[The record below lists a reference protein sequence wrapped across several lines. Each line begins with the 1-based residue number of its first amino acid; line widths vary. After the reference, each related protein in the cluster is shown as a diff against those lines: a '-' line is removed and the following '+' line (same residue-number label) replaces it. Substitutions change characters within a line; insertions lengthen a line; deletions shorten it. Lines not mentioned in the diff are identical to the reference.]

1 MKVKLTF
8 ALTAILVLISA
19 SSQAQVSLTVAIN
32 RANYLLYET
41 IYAKVVLRNYSGQVL
56 TFSDNAETTGSLT
69 FTIDM
74 PDHTKAE
81 VRKSAYNA
89 LVGTIIKPG
98 ATEEVLVP
106 VTSSYVIT
114 KPGNY
119 RIKAILNHKLLN
131 KEYQS
136 AACTFSI
143 CNGIP
148 VWERTLG
155 VPDLFKKKADDILPP
170 RKAKVVTFNDGRD
183 KVYCLIL
190 EDEKYIYGVARIGS
204 DIGNFPPTCEVD
216 GLCRIHIIIQVSPSV
231 FSYFIYDIN
240 CELREKEVYVKTKT
254 VPTLILDNKEGSLV
268 VVGGR
273 KGVKDQ
279 DYVEENGIPVLTGD
293 NE

>member
-1 MKVKLTF
+1 MKRNLVF
-8 ALTAILVLISA
+8 ALTGLMLLVSA

-41 IYAKVVLRNYSGQVL
+41 IYAKVVLRNYSGQAL
-56 TFSDNAETTGSLT
+56 TFSDNAEASGALK
-69 FTIDM
+69 FTIDL

-81 VRKSAYNA
+81 VRKGAYNA

-119 RIKAILNHKLLN
+119 RIKAILNHKLLD

-136 AACTFSI
+136 EACTFSI
-143 CNGIP
+143 CNGLP
-148 VWERTLG
+148 VWERTMG
-155 VPDLFKKKADDILPP
+155 VPDLFKKTPDEVLPP
-170 RKAKVVTFNDGRD
+170 RKSKIVTFNDGRD

-190 EDEKYIYGVARIGS
+190 EDSKYVYGVARIGS
-204 DIGNFPPTCEVD
+204 DIGNFPPSCEVD
-216 GLCRIHIIIQVSPSV
+216 GLCRTHVILQVSPNV

-254 VPTLILDNKEGSLV
+254 IPTLILDNKEGGVV

-279 DYVEENGIPVLTGD
+279 DYVEENGMPVLTGD

>member
-1 MKVKLTF
+1 MKWNLTVIF
-8 ALTAILVLISA
+8 TTLLLLASVSA
-19 SSQAQVSLTVAIN
+19 QAQVSLTVTIN
-32 RANYLLYET
+32 RSNYLLYET
-41 IYAKVVLRNYSGQVL
+41 IYAKVVLRNYSGQAL
-56 TFSDNAETTGSLT
+56 TFSDNAEATGSLK

-81 VRKSAYNA
+81 IRKSAYDA

-119 RIKAILNHKLLN
+119 RIKAVLSHKLLTS
-131 KEYQS
+131 EYQS
-136 AACTFSI
+136 EASTFSI
-143 CNGIP
+143 CNGLP
-148 VWERTLG
+148 VWERMMG
-155 VPDLFKKKADDILPP
+155 VPDLFKKAPGEFCPP
-170 RKAKVVTFNDGRD
+170 RKAKIVTFNDGRD

-190 EDEKYIYGVARIGS
+190 EDGKYVYGVARLGS
-204 DIGNFPPTCEVD
+204 DIGNFPPSCEVD
-216 GLCRIHIIIQVSPSV
+216 GLSRLHIMIQVSPNV

-254 VPTLILDNKEGSLV
+254 IPTLILDNKEGGVV

-273 KGVKDQ
+273 KGVKEQ
-279 DYVEENGIPVLTGD
+279 DYVEENGMPVLTGD

>member
-136 AACTFSI
+136 VACTFSI

-155 VPDLFKKKADDILPP
+155 VPDLFKKKTDDILPP

-254 VPTLILDNKEGSLV
+254 VPTLVLDNKEGSLV

>member
-1 MKVKLTF
+1 MKRILTVV
-8 ALTAILVLISA
+8 LTALLVLAAA

-41 IYAKVVLRNYSGQVL
+41 VYAKVVLRNYSGQAL
-56 TFSDNAETTGSLT
+56 AFSDNAETTGFLK
-69 FTIDM
+69 FTIDL

-81 VRKSAYNA
+81 IRKSATNP
-89 LVGTIIKPG
+89 LVGIIIKPG

-106 VTSSYVIT
+106 LTSSYVIT

-119 RIKAILNHKLLN
+119 RVKAILSHKLLN

-136 AACTFSI
+136 EACTFSI
-143 CNGIP
+143 CNGLP
-148 VWERTLG
+148 VWERTMG
-155 VPDLFKKKADDILPP
+155 VPDLFKKKSDDVLPP
-170 RKAKVVTFNDGRD
+170 RKAKIVTFNDGRD
-183 KVYCLIL
+183 KVYCLVL
-190 EDEKYIYGVARIGS
+190 EDDKYVYGVARIGS
-204 DIGNFPPTCEVD
+204 DIGNFPPSCEVD
-216 GLCRIHIIIQVSPSV
+216 GLCRIHVVIQVSPNV

-254 VPTLILDNKEGSLV
+254 VPTLVLDNKEGSVV

-279 DYVEENGIPVLTGD
+279 DYAEENGIPVLTGD

>member
-1 MKVKLTF
+1 MKRNLII
-8 ALTAILVLISA
+8 ALTAFLALL
-19 SSQAQVSLTVAIN
+19 SSSSHAQVSLSVAIN

-41 IYAKVVLRNYSGQVL
+41 VYAKVVLRNYSGQAL
-56 TFSDNAETTGSLT
+56 AFSDDPEATGSLK

-74 PDHTKAE
+74 PDHTTAE
-81 VRKSAYNA
+81 TRKGAYNP

-106 VTSSYVIT
+106 LTSMYVIT

-119 RIKAILNHKLLN
+119 RVKAKLGHKLLG

-136 AACTFSI
+136 EAFTFSI
-143 CNGIP
+143 CNGLT
-148 VWERTLG
+148 VWERVMG
-155 VPDLFKKKADDILPP
+155 VPDLFKKKPDDVLPP

-190 EDEKYIYGVARIGS
+190 EDEKFVYGVARIGS
-204 DIGNFPPTCEVD
+204 DIGNFPPSCEVD
-216 GLCRIHIIIQVSPSV
+216 GLCRIHIVLQVSPNV

-240 CELREKEVYVKTKT
+240 CELREKEVYVKTQT
-254 VPTLILDNKEGSLV
+254 VPTLVLDNKEGTVV

-273 KGVKDQ
+273 KAVKDQ
-279 DYVEENGIPVLTGD
+279 DYVEENGRPVLT
-293 NE
+293 NENE

>member
-1 MKVKLTF
+1 MKRNLVV
-8 ALTAILVLISA
+8 ALAGLMLLVSA

-41 IYAKVVLRNYSGQVL
+41 IYAKVVLRNYSGQAL
-56 TFSDNAETTGSLT
+56 TFSDNPEATGSLK
-69 FTIDM
+69 FTIDL

-81 VRKSAYNA
+81 VRKGAYNA

-106 VTSSYVIT
+106 VTSSYVLT
-114 KPGNY
+114 RPGNY
-119 RIKAILNHKLLN
+119 RIKAILNHKLLD

-136 AACTFSI
+136 EACTFSI
-143 CNGIP
+143 CNGLP
-148 VWERTLG
+148 VWERTMG
-155 VPDLFKKKADDILPP
+155 VPGLFKKTPDEVLPP
-170 RKAKVVTFNDGRD
+170 RKSKIVTFNDGRD

-190 EDEKYIYGVARIGS
+190 EDSKYVYGVARIGS

-216 GLCRIHIIIQVSPSV
+216 GLCRTHIILQVSPNV

-254 VPTLILDNKEGSLV
+254 IPTLILDNKEGGVV

-273 KGVKDQ
+273 KGVKEQ
-279 DYVEENGIPVLTGD
+279 DYVEENGMPVLTGD

>member
-1 MKVKLTF
+1 MKRRLTIL
-8 ALTAILVLISA
+8 LTVLLVLASV

-41 IYAKVVLRNYSGQVL
+41 IYAKVVLRNYSGQTL
-56 TFSDNAETTGSLT
+56 AFSDNAEATGSLK

-81 VRKSAYNA
+81 TRKGAYNA

-119 RIKAILNHKLLN
+119 RITATLTHKLLN
-131 KEYQS
+131 NES
-136 AACTFSI
+136 RAEACTFSI
-143 CNGIP
+143 CNGLP
-148 VWERTLG
+148 VWERIMG
-155 VPDLFKKKADDILPP
+155 VPDLFKKTPEEILPP
-170 RKAKVVTFNDGRD
+170 RKAKIVTFNDGRD

-190 EDEKYIYGVARIGS
+190 EDDKYIYGVARIGS
-204 DIGNFPPTCEVD
+204 DIGNFPPSCEVD
-216 GLCRIHIIIQVSPSV
+216 GLCRIHIMIQVSPYV

-240 CELREKEVYVKTKT
+240 CELREKEVYVKTQT
-254 VPTLILDNKEGSLV
+254 VPTLVLDSKEGSVL

-273 KGVKDQ
+273 KGVKEQ
-279 DYVEENGIPVLTGD
+279 DYAEENGIPVLTGD

>member
-1 MKVKLTF
+1 MKTRLIIV
-8 ALTAILVLISA
+8 LTALLILASV
-19 SSQAQVSLTVAIN
+19 SSQAQVSLSVAIN
-32 RANYLLYET
+32 RSNYLLYET
-41 IYAKVVLRNYSGQVL
+41 IYAKVVLRNYSGQTLV
-56 TFSDNAETTGSLT
+56 FSDNAEATGSLK

-81 VRKSAYNA
+81 IRKTAYNA
-89 LVGTIIKPG
+89 LIGIIIKPG

-119 RIKAILNHKLLN
+119 RIKAVLDHKLLE

-136 AACTFSI
+136 ETCTFSI
-143 CNGIP
+143 CNGLP
-148 VWERTLG
+148 VWERTMG
-155 VPDLFKKKADDILPP
+155 VPDLFKKKTDEILPP
-170 RKAKVVTFNDGRD
+170 RKAKIVTFNDGRD

-190 EDEKYIYGVARIGS
+190 EDSKYIYGVARIGS
-204 DIGNFPPTCEVD
+204 DIGNFPPACEVD
-216 GLCRIHIIIQVSPSV
+216 GLCRVHVMIQVSPNV

-240 CELREKEVYVKTKT
+240 CELREKEVYVKTQT
-254 VPTLILDNKEGSLV
+254 VPTLVLDNKEGSVV

-273 KGVKDQ
+273 KGVKEQ
-279 DYVEENGIPVLTGD
+279 DYVEQNGIPVLTGD